1 MGGVFG
7 YFLQKSFPEHWI
19 SFFPG
24 GFSLSWTFKEK
35 KHYKGRTSV
44 KEVLPVFLI
53 ILPMQV
59 LVILQPVILK
69 EPLPLS

>member
-24 GFSLSWTFKEK
+24 GFSLFRTLKEK
-35 KHYKGRTSV
+35 KQ
-44 KEVLPVFLI
+44 KEWENLLLEALPKN
-53 ILPMQV
+53 Q
-59 LVILQPVILK
+59 
-69 EPLPLS
+69 